1 MTTKQL
7 TARQARWAKALL
19 EYYFVITYWLGKDN
33 VQADAL
39 TRKDN
44 DVVSQD

>member
-7 TARQARWAKALL
+7 TACQARWAKALL
-19 EYYFVITYWLGKDN
+19 KYYFIITYRPGKDN

-39 TRKDN
+39 TCRN
-44 DVVSQD
+44 NNVVN

>member
-7 TARQARWAKALL
+7 TACQARWAKALS
-19 EYYFVITYWLGKDN
+19 EYYFVITYQPGKDN

-39 TRKDN
+39 TCKDN
-44 DVVSQD
+44 NVVS